1 MARVLVLRPEPGASA
16 TAEALRARGHE
27 PVIFPIGEVV
37 PLAVHDVDASRLTAV
52 AATSANGVRHAP
64 APLIAELRDFPF
76 FAVGEATA
84 SAARTAGFRRIRAA
98 DGDGQALARLVL
110 QNLGAGDRLLYLC
123 GHVRRSEFEQA
134 CASAAAGIVVAE
146 TYDMRYPDRGDAF
159 RAMIR
164 DGHPDIVMVHSF
176 EAGRAFA
183 RLVEPFP
190 DIIAGLKAIAI
201 SQRAAKPL
209 SDLGIRA
216 VAADRPDEAA
226 MLAALARLA

>member
-27 PVIFPIGEVV
+27 VVIFPIGEVV
-37 PLAVHDVDASRLTAV
+37 PLALHDVDASRLTAV

-64 APLIAELRDFPF
+64 ASLIAELRDLPF

-84 SAARTAGFRRIRAA
+84 SAARTAGFRRIRVA

-123 GHVRRSEFEQA
+123 GHVRRPEFEQA
-134 CASAAAGIVVAE
+134 CANAVGVVVAE

-183 RLVEPFP
+183 SLVEPFP
-190 DIIAGLKAIAI
+190 DIIAGLEAVAI

>member
-16 TAEALRARGHE
+16 TAEALRAEGHE
-27 PVIFPIGEVV
+27 AVVFPIGKVV
-37 PLAVHDVDASRLTAV
+37 SLAVHGIDSSRLTAV

-64 APLIAELRDFPF
+64 ASLIGDLRDLPF

-84 SAARTAGFRRIRAA
+84 SAARAAGFKNVVIA
-98 DGDGQALARLVL
+98 DGDGQSLARLVL
-110 QNLGAGDRLLYLC
+110 QNLVAGDRLLYLC
-123 GHVRRSEFEQA
+123 GHVRRPEFEQA
-134 CASAAAGIVVAE
+134 CADAAVALVATE
-146 TYDMRYPDRGDAF
+146 TYDIRYPDRGEAF
-159 RAMIR
+159 RALAV
-164 DGHPDIVMVHSF
+164 DGFADIVMVHSF

-190 DIIAGLKAIAI
+190 HIIAGLKAIAI

-209 SDLGIRA
+209 FDLGIRA